1 MNRKAEKVL
10 QSAAHVVAVYDT
22 LSFTRAAERLN
33 LHQSAVSHRI
43 KQLEAQLGYDLFERT
58 TRRLEPT
65 GAGRDLAGALDQALA
80 LISGSI
86 DKIDAGRRG
95 GAIRLSVPSS
105 LAMKWLIP
113 NLESARQAGVDVS
126 LHAQDDVV
134 DLAAGEADAAI
145 RFGRLPAGGL
155 HALKLCNVWLRPV
168 ASPAYLRGIGDPW
181 SGQFIGDR
189 RGEADDTGFSW
200 QAWSTAAGM
209 SPPPQRQGYLFRP
222 GRSHAAGGDFRSG
235 CRPGPCADRRGGC
248 RRRLPPICRRRD
260 PTRYRL
266 LARRHQRGRTDPGV
280 PESVAMAEATSGT
293 DDAVRSGRSVPHA
306 PGIVIVGFAPLRA
319 LFGSQGRV
327 NCWNRADSA
336 S

>member
-1 MNRKAEKVL
+1 MNNKTEKVL
-10 QSAAHVVAVYDT
+10 QSAPHVVAVYDT

-33 LHQSAVSHRI
+33 VQQSAVSHRI

-58 TRRLEPT
+58 TRRLQPT
-65 GAGRDLAGALDQALA
+65 GAGRELAGALEQAVTM
-80 LISGSI
+80 ISRSI
-86 DKIDAGRRG
+86 DKIDAGRRS

-113 NLESARQAGVDVS
+113 NLESARQAEVDVS
-126 LHAQDDVV
+126 LHAQDNVV

-145 RFGRLPAGGL
+145 RFGRLPATGL

-209 SPPPQRQGYLFRP
+209 PPPPRDRITYFDRADLMLQ
-222 GRSHAAGGDFRSG
+222 AAISG
-235 CRPGPCADRRGGC
+235 A
-248 RRRLPPICRRRD
+248 
-260 PTRYRL
+260 
-266 LARRHQRGRTDPGV
+266 GV
-280 PESVAMAEATSGT
+280 GL
-293 DDAVRSGRSVPHA
+293 G
-306 PGIVIVGFAPLRA
+306 RA
-319 LFGSQGRV
+319 LIV
-327 NCWNRADSA
+327 EADVEAGFLRYVGDEVRLDTAYWLVATREVAQTPAFQNLSRWLKREVVRTA
-336 S
+336 R